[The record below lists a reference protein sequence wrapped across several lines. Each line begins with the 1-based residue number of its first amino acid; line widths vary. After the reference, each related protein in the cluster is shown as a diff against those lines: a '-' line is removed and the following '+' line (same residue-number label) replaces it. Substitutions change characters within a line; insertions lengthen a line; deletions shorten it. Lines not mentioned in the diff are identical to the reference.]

1 MYLNSVLESSMRTDD
16 SDVIYDALKDF
27 VAIKREPHRRLVNK
41 LNNILHIPDRI
52 YVILKT
58 NFGYSGQMTRR
69 TRQFEKPTF
78 RDVDKNFVMREKV
91 NKGKRY
97 RPKKAS

>member
-58 NFGYSGQMTRR
+58 NFGYSG
-69 TRQFEKPTF
+69 
-78 RDVDKNFVMREKV
+78 
-91 NKGKRY
+91 
-97 RPKKAS
+97 